1 MYTPYLAPRLD
12 ARVPADVSGAPAP
25 ILLASHPRRHG
36 RTTPILDVVLAAAC
50 ASPREPLPSS
60 TSSQLRL
67 SHLRVHLHPNM
78 QGHRGPK
85 PQEQR
90 RPRIVWIPVASASAR
105 PAEGYDNEDYPCRGR
120 SLCLPAGRL
129 CPASS
134 ALTPD
139 FSVSASAS
147 GHATRIASAVGRVA
161 LSTLSQHPWRTATL
175 AWRFM
180 CVCLVER
187 APHLS
192 PSTPSSIL
200 PHHAT
205 QYAVE
210 DETQVVALKRLSRH
224 HGSNVMTIW
233 RSSLWADP
241 SGHLLAGNHVALI
254 LGVLRFLIWVWDQ
267 TAMTLYS
274 LCGSST
280 LLQHWRWSRACRAWW
295 FSSAHGPRLA

>member
-1 MYTPYLAPRLD
+1 
-12 ARVPADVSGAPAP
+12 
-25 ILLASHPRRHG
+25 
-36 RTTPILDVVLAAAC
+36 
-50 ASPREPLPSS
+50 
-60 TSSQLRL
+60 
-67 SHLRVHLHPNM
+67 M

-241 SGHLLAGNHVALI
+241 SGHLLAAL
-254 LGVLRFLIWVWDQ
+254 
-267 TAMTLYS
+267 AMEPGL
-274 LCGSST
+274 
-280 LLQHWRWSRACRAWW
+280 
-295 FSSAHGPRLA
+295 PRLVVLVRPRPPISMSLRASIIGLPNVGKSNLFNAIVVRCFEDDDIVHVNGRVEPGSDIDVINLELIFSDL